1 MSLRQSLKVSRLL
14 HHPVVAGFLVMTNN
28 NNMNTYK
35 PKVLVV
41 DDEKAL
47 RTGVKRLLEMEN
59 YEVTEAENGTEG
71 IKLGTET
78 EFDLAVIDLKM
89 PDVDGIEVLKKIK
102 KKFPN
107 TICYIA
113 TAYASYE
120 TAVEATRIG
129 AHGYI
134 TKPFPVEEL
143 IQNLKE
149 GYQTRQ
155 IYIEADNWRKERE
168 ERLLEVAFEKTRLNT
183 IINSINDGV
192 LVINKAGEA
201 VLYNP
206 AALKLLELESIQIEE
221 KIISR
226 LHPEIAE
233 LVNNILNKEV
243 YHPSS
248 YSSQV
253 EMKPH
258 GDLFVEATASPVPH
272 PDNSLAGVVVVI
284 RNITALKKIEQ
295 LKSQFVSMVSH
306 ELKAP
311 IAAVYGFLNLI
322 TDENIKLTTE
332 QQKDYIVR
340 SQLRLDGLLKM
351 VNDLLDISRMEMK
364 TVKREIKQVCV
375 EEVIKS
381 LLELFQ
387 VEISKKRISVA
398 LKCETQSACIKADYE
413 EINRLFTNFI
423 SNAIKYNKENGSVS
437 ITISKS
443 GDYLITEIKDTGI
456 GLKPEEKKKLFSEF
470 FRAKNEKTKSIS
482 GTGLGLS
489 IVKRIV
495 DSYSGKI
502 EVESEFGNGTTF
514 KVYLPFTV
522 QTEDRG

>member
-1 MSLRQSLKVSRLL
+1 
-14 HHPVVAGFLVMTNN
+14 
-28 NNMNTYK
+28 MNHYK

-59 YEVTEAENGTEG
+59 YEVREAENGTEG

-89 PDVDGIEVLKKIK
+89 PDVDGIEVLKQIK
-102 KKFPN
+102 KKFPH
-107 TICYIA
+107 TVCYIA

-120 TAVEATRIG
+120 TAVEATRLG

-134 TKPFPVEEL
+134 PKPFPPEEL

-149 GYQTRQ
+149 GYQTRLL
-155 IYIEADNWRKERE
+155 YVEADKWRKERE

-183 IINSINDGV
+183 IINSISDGV

-206 AALKLLELESIQIEE
+206 AALKLLDLESIHIEE
-221 KIISR
+221 KIIGR
-226 LHPEIAE
+226 LHPEIAG
-233 LVNNILNKEV
+233 LINKILSNAE

-253 EMKPH
+253 EMKSQ
-258 GDLFVEATASPVPH
+258 GELFVEATASPVPH

-322 TDENIKLTTE
+322 TDDKIKISDE
-332 QQKDYIVR
+332 QQKDYILR

-364 TVKREIKQVCV
+364 TVRREIKQVCV
-375 EEVIKS
+375 EEIIKS
-381 LLELFQ
+381 VIELFQ
-387 VEISKKRISVA
+387 VEINKKGISVS
-398 LKCETQSACIKADYE
+398 LNCESDAACIKADYD

-423 SNAIKYNKENGSVS
+423 SNAIKYNNENGSIT

-443 GDYLITEIKDTGI
+443 EDYLTTEIKDTGI

-470 FRAKNEKTKSIS
+470 FRAKNELTKSIS

-502 EVESEFGNGTTF
+502 EVESEFGSGTTF
-514 KVYLPFTV
+514 RIFLPSSLKSV
-522 QTEDRG
+522 